1 MTGTREGAYDRRLP
15 YGMNY
20 KGAGI
25 FFLKE
30 AGSTGLELPRRNK
43 GEYLLHPQDLRE
55 IRGKKKK
62 SPFWRLQGMQY
73 PQGKEVFVR
82 AGKWRKHLK
91 KNLRFPG
98 IKLMKYQEFQSVH
111 WKDLREKEGVK
122 DCSRLGDIK
131 IDMGMRGQVMKED
144 SWFLQWLK

>member
-82 AGKWRKHLK
+82 AGK
-91 KNLRFPG
+91 
-98 IKLMKYQEFQSVH
+98 
-111 WKDLREKEGVK
+111 
-122 DCSRLGDIK
+122 
-131 IDMGMRGQVMKED
+131 
-144 SWFLQWLK
+144 

>member
-30 AGSTGLELPRRNK
+30 GGSTGLELPRRNK

-55 IRGKKKK
+55 IRGKKK

-82 AGKWRKHLK
+82 AGK
-91 KNLRFPG
+91 
-98 IKLMKYQEFQSVH
+98 
-111 WKDLREKEGVK
+111 
-122 DCSRLGDIK
+122 
-131 IDMGMRGQVMKED
+131 
-144 SWFLQWLK
+144 

>member
-15 YGMNY
+15 YGKNY

-30 AGSTGLELPRRNK
+30 GGSTGLELPRRNK

-55 IRGKKKK
+55 IGGKKK
-62 SPFWRLQGMQY
+62 SRFWRLQGMQY

-82 AGKWRKHLK
+82 AGK
-91 KNLRFPG
+91 
-98 IKLMKYQEFQSVH
+98 
-111 WKDLREKEGVK
+111 
-122 DCSRLGDIK
+122 
-131 IDMGMRGQVMKED
+131 
-144 SWFLQWLK
+144 

>member
-30 AGSTGLELPRRNK
+30 GGSTGLELPRRNK

-55 IRGKKKK
+55 IRGKKKITFLEATGYAV
-62 SPFWRLQGMQY
+62 ST
-73 PQGKEVFVR
+73 
-82 AGKWRKHLK
+82 
-91 KNLRFPG
+91 
-98 IKLMKYQEFQSVH
+98 
-111 WKDLREKEGVK
+111 
-122 DCSRLGDIK
+122 
-131 IDMGMRGQVMKED
+131 GQR
-144 SWFLQWLK
+144 SFC

>member
-30 AGSTGLELPRRNK
+30 GGSTGLELPRRNK

-55 IRGKKKK
+55 IRGKKKPHHLFGGYRVCSIHK
-62 SPFWRLQGMQY
+62 
-73 PQGKEVFVR
+73 GKEVFVR
-82 AGKWRKHLK
+82 AGK
-91 KNLRFPG
+91 
-98 IKLMKYQEFQSVH
+98 
-111 WKDLREKEGVK
+111 
-122 DCSRLGDIK
+122 
-131 IDMGMRGQVMKED
+131 
-144 SWFLQWLK
+144 